1 MIRPPGSSERPDLP
15 LAIVIGG
22 GGMGA
27 GIARRIGAEHRLL
40 IVDKDASRLGPLRAE
55 MIAAGYDVEVSA
67 CDITDGD
74 QLDALAAGIKAWRIL
89 VHVAALSPSM
99 GDFRNVLT
107 VNLLGARN
115 VERSFGNTAT
125 GGSAGIFIS
134 SLAAHAPP
142 PEDAVVKLLDE
153 DSSADLVSRLE
164 PMLKEVSSTA
174 AYRLSK
180 FAMNRMCRR
189 RAAAWGAK
197 GARILSLSP
206 GLIATPMGALEFK
219 GSPQKLAMYA
229 QSPLQREGTIL
240 EIAAT
245 VAFLASPQAS
255 FITGTDILV
264 DGGLAAALAFPQD
277 SSPQAELPA
286 LEP

>member
-1 MIRPPGSSERPDLP
+1 MRRPPGSSERPDLP
-15 LAIVIGG
+15 LAVVIGG

-27 GIARRIGAEHRLL
+27 GIARRLGADHRLL
-40 IVDKDASRLGPLRAE
+40 IVDRDASRLSLLRAE

-74 QLDALAAGIKAWRIL
+74 QLDSLAARIKAWRTL
-89 VHVAALSPSM
+89 VHVAALSPSA
-99 GDFRNVLT
+99 GDFQSVLS
-107 VNLLGARN
+107 VNLIGARN
-115 VERSFGNTAT
+115 VERCFRNTAT

-134 SLAAHAPP
+134 SLAAHSPP
-142 PEDAVVKLLDE
+142 PKGAVVKLLDE
-153 DSSADLVSRLE
+153 DSSADMVSRLE
-164 PMLKEVSSTA
+164 PMLEDVSSTA
-174 AYRLSK
+174 AYCLSK

-240 EIAAT
+240 EVAAT

-277 SSPQAELPA
+277 NPVHAIFPNIEA
-286 LEP
+286 

>member
-1 MIRPPGSSERPDLP
+1 M
-15 LAIVIGG
+15 
-22 GGMGA
+22 
-27 GIARRIGAEHRLL
+27 
-40 IVDKDASRLGPLRAE
+40 IVDKDAARLSVLRAE
-55 MIAAGYDVEVSA
+55 MIAAGYDVEVMA
-67 CDITDGD
+67 GDITDGGSVAD
-74 QLDALAAGIKAWRIL
+74 LAAEIGPWRTL

-99 GDFRNVLT
+99 GDFRTVLS
-107 VNLLGARN
+107 VNLVGARN
-115 VERSFGNTAT
+115 VEQSFASTAT

-142 PEDAVVKLLDE
+142 PEDAIIELLD
-153 DSSADLVSRLE
+153 DGPSADVAERLE
-164 PMLKEVSSTA
+164 ALLENASSTD

-180 FAMNRMCRR
+180 FALNRMCRR
-189 RAAAWGAK
+189 RAAAWGAQ

-240 EIAAT
+240 EVAAT
-245 VAFLASPQAS
+245 VAFLASSQAS

-277 SSPQAELPA
+277 SPVAPA
-286 LEP
+286 LPQSAQARHDNVGEDKRTDARAEGNKLRSG